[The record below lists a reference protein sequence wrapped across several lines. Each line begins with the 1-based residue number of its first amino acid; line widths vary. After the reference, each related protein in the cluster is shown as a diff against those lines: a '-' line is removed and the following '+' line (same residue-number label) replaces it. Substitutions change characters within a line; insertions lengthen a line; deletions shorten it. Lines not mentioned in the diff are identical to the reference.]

1 MVRFRVWAVAI
12 GLLLGLI
19 ATVRAERLP
28 YWQDVQVTSVNREA
42 PRASFMTY
50 DNPEKA
56 RTMRFEE
63 SSYYRSLNGTWML
76 LM

>member
-42 PRASFMTY
+42 PRE
-50 DNPEKA
+50 P
-56 RTMRFEE
+56 
-63 SSYYRSLNGTWML
+63 
-76 LM
+76 